1 MDGAPP
7 LPLLAG
13 CRYPHVD
20 ALFAGLRSAGKLIA
34 VFSDYPATDKLAA
47 LSLQAAPVVCAADAA
62 VARLKPDPAGLLAIL
77 RHTGVDARP
86 ALMIGDR
93 IDRIDREGVAASR
106 AGMRARI
113 RSSRP
118 HPDYG
123 TFRAYDDPVFRPLLV
138 RCAPR
143 VAE

>member
-1 MDGAPP
+1 
-7 LPLLAG
+7 
-13 CRYPHVD
+13 
-20 ALFAGLRSAGKLIA
+20 
-34 VFSDYPATDKLAA
+34 
-47 LSLQAAPVVCAADAA
+47 
-62 VARLKPDPAGLLAIL
+62 
-77 RHTGVDARP
+77 
-86 ALMIGDR
+86 MIGDR
-93 IDRIDREGVAASR
+93 IDRSDRIDRDGVAASR
-106 AGMRARI
+106 AGMRALI